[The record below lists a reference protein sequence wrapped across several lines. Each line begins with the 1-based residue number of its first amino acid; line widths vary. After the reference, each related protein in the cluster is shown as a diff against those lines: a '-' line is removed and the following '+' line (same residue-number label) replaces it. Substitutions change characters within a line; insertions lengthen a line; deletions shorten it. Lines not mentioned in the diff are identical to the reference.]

1 MQIRSDIASMFYLLK
16 AFKKCL
22 FGCNVKYICR
32 AIKKSVFDQNIAII
46 VDAFRVKGVQ
56 DSGRLS
62 VVFDSHKAKIYD
74 MIFH

>member
-1 MQIRSDIASMFYLLK
+1 MPVRVQCEVHLQGDQKS
-16 AFKKCL
+16 L
-22 FGCNVKYICR
+22 F
-32 AIKKSVFDQNIAII
+32 FDQNIAII
-46 VDAFRVKGVQ
+46 VDAFRVKECQ